1 MIWGI
6 DIVKMKILHIYKSY
20 YPYTHGGVE
29 KHIQSLSESLCGVGV
44 ESGVLT
50 TYSKDTPIYDAVGK
64 TPVYYFPSNICL
76 ASCPFS
82 LSLLKNF
89 RNIARNYDILHFHFP
104 WPFADL
110 LQLLN
115 WVGKP
120 AVVTY
125 HSDIIRQE
133 YLKWIYYPV
142 MQWFLRQSQAII
154 VSSQNYVNSSLV
166 LDKFRD
172 KIRVIPFGLDRSQ
185 LAAATTEKIDYW
197 RKRVGENFFLFVGV
211 LRYYK
216 GLDFLL
222 QALHQT
228 PIKVV
233 IAGSGPE
240 EARLKQ
246 IKAEKNLDNVIFT
259 GTISESDKAALFH
272 LCRACVAPSHLRTEA
287 YCYSLLESLAYGK
300 PAISTELN
308 TGTSFVNKHN
318 VSGLVVEAANPKAL
332 RTAMQRLLQDELYY
346 SHLKAGAMQHFT
358 SFNTDSMVK
367 KHLDLYEALVHP
379 KSVKNLNLKKGMHG
393 G

>member
-1 MIWGI
+1 
-6 DIVKMKILHIYKSY
+6 MKILHIYKNY

-29 KHIQSLSESLCGVGV
+29 KHIHSLSESLHDAGV
-44 ESGVLT
+44 ESGVIT
-50 TYSKDTPIYDAVGK
+50 TYCENKPKQGAVGVS
-64 TPVYYFPSNICL
+64 PVYYFPANICL

-89 RNIARNYDILHFHFP
+89 RHIVQHYNIVHFHFP

-115 WVGKP
+115 WAGKP
-120 AVVTY
+120 VVVTY

-133 YLKWIYYPV
+133 YLKWLYYPL
-142 MQWFLRQSQAII
+142 MQWFLHQSQAII
-154 VSSQNYVNSSLV
+154 VSSQNYANSSSV
-166 LDKFRD
+166 LNYFKN
-172 KIRVIPFGLDRSQ
+172 KIRVIPFGLDHSQ
-185 LAAATTEKIDYW
+185 LATATSEKIDYW
-197 RKRVGENFFLFVGV
+197 RKQVGENFFLFIGV

-222 QALHQT
+222 QAAHQT
-228 PIKVV
+228 PVKIV

-246 IKAEKNLDNVIFT
+246 LKAEKKLDNVIFT

-272 LCRACVAPSHLRTEA
+272 LSRACVAPSHLRTES

-318 VSGLVVEAANPKAL
+318 VSGLVVEAASPMAL
-332 RTAMQRLLQDELYY
+332 RTAMQQLLQDELSYQR
-346 SHLKAGAMQHFT
+346 LKAGATHHFN
-358 SFNTDSMVK
+358 SFTTDLMVK
-367 KHLDLYEALVHP
+367 KHLDLYQSLTQQKP
-379 KSVKNLNLKKGMHG
+379 VKNLNFKKGVHG